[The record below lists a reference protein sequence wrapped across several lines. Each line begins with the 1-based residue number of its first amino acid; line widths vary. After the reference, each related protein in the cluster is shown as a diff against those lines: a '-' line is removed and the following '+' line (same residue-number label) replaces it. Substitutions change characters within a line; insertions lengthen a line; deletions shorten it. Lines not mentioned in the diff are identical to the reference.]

1 MWATGKE
8 YPRDT
13 GADQSENCGARSICG
28 VGPFHCEYG
37 GGVSAR
43 LDEQAPTL
51 WATYDGWLRR
61 ATSVISDSA
70 NALNA
75 MNVFPV
81 PDADTGSNLKLTM
94 TGIARAVPNIEESS
108 LDAAAQAA
116 VLCAH
121 GNSGAIVAEMFVSV
135 CRALEHDLPRLQ
147 SLPPGTLVAAL
158 LRSAAVAA
166 RRAVARPVAGT
177 ILTIADDAAN
187 AADTAA
193 AGQPEDPLAVARA
206 AQDAARDSLARTPE
220 QLTVLADAG
229 VVDAGGQA
237 YVLLIDVLVEVLGG
251 APAKPLPTATAPA
264 AAAYPGTSKVADQY
278 EVMYALRGASPSGLD
293 TLREQLSELGNS
305 VVIVGDQAIA
315 RVHVHLDEAGA
326 AVEAALPLGELS
338 QLRIT
343 ALRQAQDGALGQAQD
358 GALRQAPD
366 NALPSNSALQR
377 RSVLAVVAGSGLA
390 KAVTS
395 LGGVPVLTPSGDV
408 TVEELKAAADQ
419 ALGDLVILPNGI
431 ENLKR
436 AEDLARGLRRAGRRV
451 GIVPTVAQVQGL
463 TAMAVH
469 EPSADLESA
478 VVAMSTAAGHA
489 RYGAVTVAETVG
501 MTMAGRC
508 EPDDVLGAVE
518 GDVVVIG
525 TSMTEVAWQVVQ
537 RLVTLG
543 GDLLTLVR
551 GTAADDDLIS
561 GLTARVQERFRTI
574 DVEVVDG
581 GQPRYPLLLGLE

>member
-1 MWATGKE
+1 V
-8 YPRDT
+8 
-13 GADQSENCGARSICG
+13 GALLIVLTLVLRYVPLRGILGGRFDACVAKRTHLES
-28 VGPFHCEYG
+28 FHCEYG

-51 WATYDGWLRR
+51 WAAYDGWLRR

-70 NALNA
+70 DALNA

-94 TGIARAVPNIEESS
+94 TGIARAVPSVEESS

-177 ILTIADDAAN
+177 ILTIADDAAR

-193 AGQPEDPLAVARA
+193 AAQPQDPLAVARA

-251 APAKPLPTATAPA
+251 APAKPLLSATAPP
-264 AAAYPGTSKVADQY
+264 AAAYPGTSKVAGQY

-293 TLREQLSELGNS
+293 TLREQLSDLGNS

-315 RVHVHLDEAGA
+315 QVHVHLDEAGA

-343 ALRQAQDGALGQAQD
+343 ALGQAHDGALGQTPD
-358 GALRQAPD
+358 SALA
-366 NALPSNSALQR
+366 SNSARQR
-377 RSVLAVVAGSGLA
+377 RSVLAVVAGPGLA

-408 TVEELKAAADQ
+408 TVEELKAATDQ
-419 ALGDLVILPNGI
+419 AWGDLVILPNGI
-431 ENLKR
+431 ENLTR
-436 AEDLARGLRRAGRRV
+436 AEDLARDLRRAGRRV

-463 TAMAVH
+463 AAMAVH

-489 RYGAVTVAETVG
+489 RCGAVTVAETVA
-501 MTMAGRC
+501 MTTAGRC
-508 EPDDVLGAVE
+508 EPGDVLGAVE

-537 RLVTLG
+537 RLVTVG
-543 GDLLTLVR
+543 GELLTLVR